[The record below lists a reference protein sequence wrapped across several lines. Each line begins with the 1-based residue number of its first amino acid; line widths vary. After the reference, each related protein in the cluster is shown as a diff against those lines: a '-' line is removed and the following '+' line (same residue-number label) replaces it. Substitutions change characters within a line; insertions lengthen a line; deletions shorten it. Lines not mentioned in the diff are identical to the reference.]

1 MSIERHAQ
9 YHWQWILETE
19 LFSKTK
25 QSEIFIASRDFFLN
39 TVWKTV
45 FQLNPL
51 LPPYFFMHVCVKC
64 FHLHKVYGRLALLA
78 NIWLTF
84 EVACS
89 QMKILLIVFYP
100 LVLNIEVG
108 KR

>member
-1 MSIERHAQ
+1 
-9 YHWQWILETE
+9 
-19 LFSKTK
+19 
-25 QSEIFIASRDFFLN
+25 
-39 TVWKTV
+39 
-45 FQLNPL
+45 
-51 LPPYFFMHVCVKC
+51 MHICVKC
-64 FHLHKVYGRLALLA
+64 FDLHTVYGRLALLA